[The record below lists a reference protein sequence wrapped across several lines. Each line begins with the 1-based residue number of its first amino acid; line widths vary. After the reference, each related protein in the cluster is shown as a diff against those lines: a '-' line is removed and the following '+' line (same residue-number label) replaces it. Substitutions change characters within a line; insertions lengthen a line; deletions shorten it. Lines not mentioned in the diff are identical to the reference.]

1 MPPWNEG
8 RWQWKETRRALAS
21 SQASSQAAR
30 PRLSQPTLAAGEY
43 KIASRSC
50 AGLGLL
56 CLRIR
61 LHVDKQ
67 RAARVAPPRPCLVL
81 AP

>member
-1 MPPWNEG
+1 VDA
-8 RWQWKETRRALAS
+8 ALERGTVAVERDAES
-21 SQASSQAAR
+21 
-30 PRLSQPTLAAGEY
+30 TGKLAGKLAGCAGEY